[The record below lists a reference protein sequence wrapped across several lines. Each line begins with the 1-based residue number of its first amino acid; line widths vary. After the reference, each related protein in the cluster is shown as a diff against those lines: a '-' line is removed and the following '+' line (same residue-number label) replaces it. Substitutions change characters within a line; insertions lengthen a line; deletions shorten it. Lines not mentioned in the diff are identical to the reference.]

1 MDSQVCLYTSL
12 SVSEPQF
19 NTLGKCSRGKER
31 LCIFLKDDLVPASY
45 EKELKVAKH
54 MYLPTHLIANL
65 QISLLS
71 FDCDLTPAWAKGT
84 H

>member
-45 EKELKVAKH
+45 EKELKAAKAH
-54 MYLPTHLIANL
+54 VFANTSHCQSSDKFIEL
-65 QISLLS
+65 
-71 FDCDLTPAWAKGT
+71 
-84 H
+84 